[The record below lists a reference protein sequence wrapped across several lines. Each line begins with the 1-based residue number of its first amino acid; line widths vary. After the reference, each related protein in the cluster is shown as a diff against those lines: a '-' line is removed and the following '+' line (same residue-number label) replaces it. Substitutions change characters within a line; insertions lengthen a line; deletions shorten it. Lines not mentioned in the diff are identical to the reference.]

1 MIQQLANL
9 CLSKGDDFHLW
20 LRDYAEWDYE
30 YQTGEHVKI
39 EIVKNWM
46 YITDFTAYE
55 IHVGYKH
62 FTSEDLGQ
70 HRTID

>member
-1 MIQQLANL
+1 MFGKKY
-9 CLSKGDDFHLW
+9 S

-62 FTSEDLGQ
+62 FTSEDLDNARQ
-70 HRTID
+70 EKESKNKDVLNDI